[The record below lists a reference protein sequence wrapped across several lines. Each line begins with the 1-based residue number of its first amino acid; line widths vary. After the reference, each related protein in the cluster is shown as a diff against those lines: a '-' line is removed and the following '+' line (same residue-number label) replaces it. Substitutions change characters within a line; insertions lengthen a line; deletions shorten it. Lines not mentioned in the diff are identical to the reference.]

1 MREITKKE
9 RPVRVKNWP
18 IGGYQLPSLAPEPD
32 RPKRSGMFWTIIFLL
47 VVAIVVP
54 WLTRPATSKEAGQE
68 NPIVEATPASPPL
81 PDQSDETSVK
91 SAPDRAATMESRLS
105 QGQIAPVTEPQA
117 DAAVSVLPL
126 VPVPWDKVE
135 SFIENNQGAGEAQ
148 EAIDVFRT
156 SNPTNREIS
165 ENVGQL
171 ITELL
176 RNTHYENLQN
186 LPRVLRMAQ
195 VAEWL
200 LAQSGIQEEFQIRIE
215 AERKAFEKDL
225 ASRLQQS
232 APATAA
238 PPTVTL
244 PTTPPGRRV
253 LFAIPLAELGL
264 GFSPLSI
271 TQNINY
277 VLGRESSTKWRVTKI
292 AEFHLGPIVYYD
304 IELQNL
310 VSFEPQWITGALWI
324 GNLQVSDVISS
335 DATIKIVLESI
346 KKRFP

>member
-117 DAAVSVLPL
+117 DAAVSVPTP

-200 LAQSGIQEEFQIRIE
+200 LGQTGIE
-215 AERKAFEKDL
+215 AEF
-225 ASRLQQS
+225 QQRIN
-232 APATAA
+232 AETRAA
-238 PPTVTL
+238 ERELGNKLRQPTVVPTAKPTATL
-244 PTTPPGRRV
+244 PNPTPAGRTV
-253 LFAIPLAELGL
+253 LFAIPPELGL
-264 GFSPLSI
+264 GFSPIGLLQEVEFLLKRKGT
-271 TQNINY
+271 TQWKVISVAEY
-277 VLGRESSTKWRVTKI
+277 QVGPFVT
-292 AEFHLGPIVYYD
+292 YD
-304 IELQNL
+304 VELQEVGSTNT
-310 VSFEPQWITGALWI
+310 SWITGMSSC
-324 GNLQVSDVISS
+324 NLTIDQIVDVHSV
-335 DATIKIVLESI
+335 IKIVLESI
-346 KKRFP
+346 KRRFP